1 MDWQTMGWEMELVL
15 AGRLLLA
22 TVLGTMIGYERERRR
37 RAAGLRT
44 FGAVALGSCLFSIIS
59 YLVVPEGRET
69 TRIAAQVVT
78 GVGFLGAGVILQSQ
92 GHISGLTTSA
102 TLWATAAVGM
112 AAGFGLYMMSIVTTL
127 LLLGLLLLRHVPGL
141 EHREE
146 ANGTPEEK
154 RPRDR
159 S

>member
-1 MDWQTMGWEMELVL
+1 MDWQSVAWQTELIL

-22 TVLGTMIGYERERRR
+22 TILGTMIGYERERRR

-44 FGAVALGSCLFSIIS
+44 FAAVALGSCLFSIIS

-112 AAGFGLYMMSIVTTL
+112 AAGFGLYFLSIITTL
-127 LLLGLLLLRHVPGL
+127 LLLALLMLRHVPGL
-141 EHREE
+141 EHHDDM
-146 ANGTPEEK
+146 NGQGEEK
-154 RPRDR
+154 K
-159 S
+159 